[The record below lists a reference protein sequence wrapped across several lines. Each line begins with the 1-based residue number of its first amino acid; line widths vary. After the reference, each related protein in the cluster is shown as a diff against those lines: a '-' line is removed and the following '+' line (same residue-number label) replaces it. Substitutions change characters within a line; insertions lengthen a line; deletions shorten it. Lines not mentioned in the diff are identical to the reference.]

1 MVSMSGRTA
10 KTLRAIFA
18 GGGTGGHLYPALAI
32 AQSLEGK
39 HGAENCEFIFVGTK
53 RGIEYRLR
61 ETLGY
66 PLELI
71 DVRGF
76 VRKIHWR
83 NALFPFVL
91 ARALWKSGQLLRSFK
106 PHLVVGTGGYV
117 SGPIVSRAVAGQI
130 PTAIQEQNSYP
141 GFTTRR
147 LAGKVNR
154 VYLGFDDARNHLS
167 EHVSA
172 LTTGNPVRTAI
183 GAVERIEGVRHFG
196 LDPQRKTILIL
207 GGSQGAQ
214 SINNAVLTGISSL
227 SEKNQILWQTG
238 RSHYDSI
245 LQRIGSIPHVR
256 LFAFS
261 EHIELAYA
269 AADIAITRAGAL
281 TIAEL
286 IASQTP
292 SILVPYPFATAN
304 HQMMNAR
311 SVQKRGGA
319 LIIANDELADN
330 NIVEEAQQV
339 LVSGRAKKMH
349 EILSDWRAAN
359 QQSASD
365 MIAEDLLDLVN
376 RKEQLL

>member
-1 MVSMSGRTA
+1 MSVSGRTA

-32 AQSLEGK
+32 AQALEGK

-53 RGIEYRLR
+53 RGIEFRLR

-147 LAGKVNR
+147 LAGKVDR
-154 VYLGFDDARNHLS
+154 VYLGFDDARDHLN
-167 EHVSA
+167 EKMSA
-172 LTTGNPVRTAI
+172 LTTGNPVRKEI
-183 GAVERIEGVRHFG
+183 GAVERIEGVRSFG

-214 SINNAVLTGISSL
+214 SVNDAVLAGIDSL
-227 SEKNQILWQTG
+227 SETSQILWQTG
-238 RSHYDSI
+238 RANYDR
-245 LQRIGSIPHVR
+245 LVQQVGAMPHVR

-281 TIAEL
+281 TIAEM

-304 HQMMNAR
+304 HQMMNAL
-311 SVQKRGGA
+311 SVERRGGA
-319 LIIANDELADN
+319 LIIANNELAGK
-330 NIVEEAQQV
+330 NIIEEAQQT
-339 LVSGRAKKMH
+339 LASGRAQEMY
-349 EILSDWRAAN
+349 EVLSDWSASN

-365 MIAEDLLDLVN
+365 MIAEDLLELVN